1 MPNFTPGIYNQAIV
15 GLTVNQIPME
25 GLNDENPIRIVTA
38 QENATVTASGV
49 GSAQGSTSF
58 AKDQSG
64 TIEVDFKSTSVSLD
78 VINQLYRG
86 QKAGLVST
94 FNIFLVDGSGRA
106 YPCAGCA
113 IKTLGTVTT
122 GGKVEQPQTVIFTS
136 EKLEASI

>member
-15 GLTVNQIPME
+15 GLIINQIPME
-25 GLNDENPIRIVTA
+25 GLSDENPIRIVTA
-38 QENATVTASGV
+38 QENATVTPSGV

-64 TIEVDFKSTSVSLD
+64 TIEVDFKSTSASLD
-78 VINQLYRG
+78 VINQLYKG
-86 QKAGLVST
+86 QKAGLTST
-94 FNIFLVDGSGRA
+94 FNIFLIDGSGRA

-122 GGKVEQPQTVIFTS
+122 GGKVEQPQTVIFTA